1 MPLIS
6 AITGSIQT
14 SKAVGAQENAL
25 NQGIQ
30 GVQGAVSTGQQ
41 GLTNAYNTETSN
53 LNPYLSAGQQGIT
66 SLASMLQPGGALT
79 QQFTAPT
86 LAQAQ
91 ATPGYQFQQQ
101 QGSQAVQRAA
111 AANGQSLGG
120 ATEAAIAQYTQ
131 GLADTTYN
139 NLYNQQLT
147 TFQTNRNNTLQPL
160 NTLIGV
166 GQNATGQLNQAA
178 QNYGNTS
185 ASFGLQGAGETAQL
199 LNQLGNDKAAG
210 SVAQGNI
217 WGGVL
222 GGAGTGAAQGSTG
235 GGGWGGALTG
245 ALGSLAGI

>member
-6 AITGSIQT
+6 AIIGSVQT
-14 SKAVGAQENAL
+14 SKAVGAQSNAL
-25 NQGIQ
+25 NQGIS
-30 GVQGAVSTGQQ
+30 GVQGAVNSGQQ
-41 GLTNAYNTETSN
+41 ALSNSYNTETSN
-53 LNPYLSAGQQGIT
+53 LSPYLSAGQQGIS

-120 ATEAAIAQYTQ
+120 GNEAAIAQYTQ

-160 NTLIGV
+160 NTLISA
-166 GQNATGQLNQAA
+166 GQNASGQLNQAA

-185 ASFGLQGAGETAQL
+185 SSFGLQGAGETAQL
-199 LNQLGNDKAAG
+199 LNTLGNDKAAG
-210 SVAQGNI
+210 SIAQGNI
-217 WGGVL
+217 WGGL
-222 GGAGTGAAQGSTG
+222 AQQAGSA
-235 GGGWGGALTG
+235 
-245 ALGSLAGI
+245 LAGF